1 MINLQSILTEY
12 FVSVRSNLDIDYDWD
27 IPKTIPIP
35 FVRGTDSCA
44 QANMRLRR
52 GLRNSWINEPARRY
66 ELANWYVGVWGG
78 IRRNKIE
85 TIQAYCDSSEEQ
97 LASSTWK
104 GVATWSKILAIR
116 NPDKYAIYDARV
128 GAALLALQLLQR
140 TTIPILFSHVPSRN
154 KAIGLRVGMGRGIR
168 HGHFIFAAETL
179 PIADC
184 SQHTKGPGVQ
194 TGAKLAGDTCSALT
208 TGPARF
214 GLIQFIYGLFAEY
227 GAKILESAGWSL

>member
-35 FVRGTDSCA
+35 FVRGTVSCA

-154 KAIGLRVGMGRGIR
+154 KAIDLRVGMGCGCR
-168 HGHFIFAAETL
+168 HRYSVFVAETQ

-184 SQHTKGPGVQ
+184 SGHKKAP
-194 TGAKLAGDTCSALT
+194 ALESQGQVSWGYVLRPHHRDST
-208 TGPARF
+208 MEIF
-214 GLIQFIYGLFAEY
+214 HLIYGVFA
-227 GAKILESAGWSL
+227 